1 MLLVKFSRR
10 SIINIS
16 LPLKKD
22 KRMFKYHSAEEP
34 QSAAMKWYLRKAL
47 AQCPQLLSAVV
58 WLIKKIPRHSGREV
72 RGDLT

>member
-34 QSAAMKWYLRKAL
+34 QSAAEPWSDIWEKLSPSVRSFCL
-47 AQCPQLLSAVV
+47 QLF
-58 WLIKKIPRHSGREV
+58 
-72 RGDLT
+72 D